1 MGTMAGMFS
10 FPDLEKGKKV
20 LESAFGRRIGAALWP
35 VVVFVVVVAGLLAGI
50 MLTATSAEKLHS
62 MWREHTLTWSS
73 PVHIA
78 QQCLPDLVQKW
89 KENKDPNDPAD
100 QRVGQALLKLLREG
114 VVIAKGTRR
123 EFDKAGW
130 SEKDATPAVMTPGQW
145 LGLQFIE
152 FNNFSVA
159 VRGSNTADQFVGFD
173 MAIAKP
179 CR

>member
-1 MGTMAGMFS
+1 
-10 FPDLEKGKKV
+10 LV
-20 LESAFGRRIGAALWP
+20 LWP
-35 VVVFVVVVAGLLAGI
+35 IVVLSVVVGIVVGAIVVV
-50 MLTATSAEKLHS
+50 ATSAEKLHS
-62 MWREHTLTWSS
+62 MWYEHSLTWSS

-78 QQCLPDLVQKW
+78 EQCLPDLVRKR

-130 SEKDATPAVMTPGQW
+130 SEKDATPTAMTPGQW
-145 LGLQFIE
+145 LGLQFME
-152 FNNFSVA
+152 FNSFSVA
-159 VRGSNTADQFVGFD
+159 VRGANTADQFVGFD

-179 CR
+179 CPHDFP